1 MQIIQRFSEGF
12 SLDDRTP
19 QPQRTLTIWLTC
31 KPKEIGLHTSILE
44 LDVGD
49 DRIER
54 VVFLLAED
62 KVSQSLSTRKPYSRI
77 PRRGQAAHEF
87 SVAAAHNVK
96 AVSKGFNFMLP
107 QFEILRKLETY

>member
-1 MQIIQRFSEGF
+1 M
-12 SLDDRTP
+12 
-19 QPQRTLTIWLTC
+19 
-31 KPKEIGLHTSILE
+31 E

-49 DRIER
+49 DRIEC
-54 VVFLLAED
+54 VVFLLVED